1 MTLTLIQMTL
11 IMACGAGWRL
21 FSPAGLTAEQ
31 TRQVLTTVVYY
42 IFLPAMIL
50 EVLWSADIGVHSVEY
65 TFVGVGGI
73 LASLLI
79 IWIIVRLL
87 KFNRPQ
93 AGAVILA
100 ASFPNVTYLGLPVLE
115 QVFGNWARSV
125 AIQLDLFAA
134 SPLVFTV
141 GIMIARH
148 YGEDEGGE
156 HSPML
161 SFLNTPPFIAA
172 FIAVLLNLNHI
183 PSPVWIDGVLQ
194 QLSAAVVP
202 LMLFS
207 LGLALSWNSFRLK
220 NMPYVIPVILV
231 KLLLMPLCVITMLP
245 YLTMND
251 EYKIATVIDM
261 AMPSMVL
268 GIIFC
273 DRYKLDS
280 SLYAM
285 AVTVTTLFSILTLP
299 FWYGVL

>member
-31 TRQVLTTVVYY
+31 TRQVLTSVVYY
-42 IFLPAMIL
+42 IFLPAL
-50 EVLWSADIGVHSVEY
+50 VLDVLWSADIGVHSLEY
-65 TFVGVGGI
+65 TFLGVGGI
-73 LASLLI
+73 LSSLLI
-79 IWIIVRLL
+79 IGLVARLL
-87 KFNRPQ
+87 KFSRPQ

-125 AIQLDLFAA
+125 VIQLDLFAA

-141 GIMIARH
+141 GIMIAKY
-148 YGEDEGGE
+148 YGKDDGLP
-156 HSPML
+156 SSML
-161 SFLNTPPFIAA
+161 SFLITPPFLAA
-172 FIAVLLNLNHI
+172 FMAVLLNLNQV
-183 PSPVWIDGVLQ
+183 PSPIWIDGVLQ

-207 LGLALSWNSFRLK
+207 LGLALSWNSFRFK
-220 NMPYVIPVILV
+220 NLPYVIPVILV
-231 KLLLMPLCVITMLP
+231 KLLLMPLCVIQMLP
-245 YLTMND
+245 YLTMTD
-251 EYKIATVIDM
+251 EYKVAAVIDM

-285 AVTVTTLFSILTLP
+285 SVTITTLFSILTLP

>member
-11 IMACGAGWRL
+11 IMACGSGWRL
-21 FSPAGLTAEQ
+21 FSPAGLTADQ
-31 TRQVLTTVVYY
+31 VRQVLTSVVYY
-42 IFLPAMIL
+42 LFLPAMVL
-50 EVLWSADIGVHSVEY
+50 EVLWSADIGIHSLEY
-65 TFVGVGGI
+65 TLVGVGGI
-73 LASLLI
+73 LSSLLI
-79 IWIIVRLL
+79 IWIIVRLS
-87 KFNRPQ
+87 KFSRPQ
-93 AGAVILA
+93 AGAIILA

-134 SPLVFTV
+134 SPLVFTI

-148 YGEDEGGE
+148 YGKDEGGE
-156 HSPML
+156 HSPLL

-183 PSPVWIDGVLQ
+183 SSPEWIDGVLK
-194 QLSAAVVP
+194 QLSAAVIP

-231 KLLLMPLCVITMLP
+231 KLLLMPLCVIEILP

-251 EYKIATVIDM
+251 EYKIAAVIDM

-285 AVTVTTLFSILTLP
+285 AVTVTTLLSILTLP

>member
-1 MTLTLIQMTL
+1 
-11 IMACGAGWRL
+11 MACGAGWRL

-50 EVLWSADIGVHSVEY
+50 EVLWSADIGVHSLEY
-65 TFVGVGGI
+65 TLVGVGGI
-73 LASLLI
+73 LSSLLI
-79 IWIIVRLL
+79 IWIIARLL
-87 KFNRPQ
+87 KFSRPQ

-115 QVFGNWARSV
+115 QVFGHWARSV

-148 YGEDEGGE
+148 YGEDEGT

-183 PSPVWIDGVLQ
+183 SSPVWIDGVLQ

-207 LGLALSWNSFRLK
+207 LGLALSWNTFRLK
-220 NMPYVIPVILV
+220 NVPYVIPVILV
-231 KLLLMPLCVITMLP
+231 KLLLMPLCVIEMLP
-245 YLTMND
+245 YLTMTD
-251 EYKIATVIDM
+251 EYKTAAVIDM

>member
-11 IMACGAGWRL
+11 IMACGAGWRF

-50 EVLWSADIGVHSVEY
+50 EVLWLADIGVHSIEY

-73 LASLLI
+73 LSSLLV
-79 IWIIVRLL
+79 IWIIARLL
-87 KFNRPQ
+87 KFSRPQ

-148 YGEDEGGE
+148 YGEDEGI

-172 FIAVLLNLNHI
+172 FIAVLLNLNQI

-207 LGLALSWNSFRLK
+207 LGLALSWNTFRLQ
-220 NMPYVIPVILV
+220 NMPYVIPVIVV
-231 KLLLMPLCVITMLP
+231 KLLLMPLCVIQMLP

-251 EYKIATVIDM
+251 EYKIAAVIDM

-285 AVTVTTLFSILTLP
+285 TVTVTTLFSMLTLP
-299 FWYGVL
+299 FWYGLL

>member
-21 FSPAGLTAEQ
+21 FSPAGLTAGQ

-42 IFLPAMIL
+42 IFLPAMIM
-50 EVLWSADIGVHSVEY
+50 EVLWSADIGVHSLEY
-65 TFVGVGGI
+65 TLIGVGGI
-73 LASLLI
+73 LSSLLI
-79 IWIIVRLL
+79 IWIIARLL

-134 SPLVFTV
+134 SPLVFTI

-148 YGEDEGGE
+148 YGKDEGGE
-156 HSPML
+156 HSPLL

-183 PSPVWIDGVLQ
+183 SSPEWIDGVLK
-194 QLSAAVVP
+194 QLSAAVIP

-231 KLLLMPLCVITMLP
+231 KLLLMPLCVIEILP

-251 EYKIATVIDM
+251 EYKIAAVIDM

-299 FWYGVL
+299 FWYSVL

>member
-11 IMACGAGWRL
+11 IMACGSVWRL
-21 FSPAGLTAEQ
+21 FSPAGLTADQ
-31 TRQVLTTVVYY
+31 VRQVLTSVVYY
-42 IFLPAMIL
+42 LFLPAMVL
-50 EVLWSADIGVHSVEY
+50 KVLWSADIGIHSLEY
-65 TFVGVGGI
+65 TLVGVGGI
-73 LASLLI
+73 LSSLLI
-79 IWIIVRLL
+79 IWIIVRLS
-87 KFNRPQ
+87 KFSRPQ

-134 SPLVFTV
+134 SPLVFTI

-148 YGEDEGGE
+148 YGEDEE
-156 HSPML
+156 AHSPML

-183 PSPVWIDGVLQ
+183 SSPEWIDGVLK

-231 KLLLMPLCVITMLP
+231 KLLLMPLCVIAMLP
-245 YLTMND
+245 YLMMND
-251 EYKIATVIDM
+251 EYKIAAVIDM

-299 FWYGVL
+299 FWYSVL

>member
-1 MTLTLIQMTL
+1 
-11 IMACGAGWRL
+11 MACGSVWRL
-21 FSPAGLTAEQ
+21 FSPAGLTADQ
-31 TRQVLTTVVYY
+31 VRQVLTSVVYY
-42 IFLPAMIL
+42 LFLPAMVL
-50 EVLWSADIGVHSVEY
+50 KVLWSADIGIHSLEY
-65 TFVGVGGI
+65 TLVGVGGI
-73 LASLLI
+73 LSSLLI
-79 IWIIVRLL
+79 IWIIVRLS
-87 KFNRPQ
+87 KFSRPQ

-134 SPLVFTV
+134 SPLVFTI

-148 YGEDEGGE
+148 YGEDEE
-156 HSPML
+156 AHSHML

-183 PSPVWIDGVLQ
+183 SSPEGIDGVLK

-231 KLLLMPLCVITMLP
+231 KLLLMPLCVIAMLP
-245 YLTMND
+245 YLMMND
-251 EYKIATVIDM
+251 EYKIAAVIDM
-261 AMPSMVL
+261 SMPSMVL

-299 FWYGVL
+299 FWYSVL